1 MKKVRPS
8 GGPFSI
14 DSESRQLALP
24 ILKILVPQFGQ
35 VPVMAGLPFFIV
47 MFCGFLIS
55 TFILSLRQYPVTAIR
70 SHSLSKEI
78 GCFWADSAI
87 LGGGPGEF
95 NPNSPPIAARGPKSG
110 AVPGA
115 RVPELHHQRRQR
127 GWSFSASSWE
137 RRSSTSSSAG

>member
-55 TFILSLRQYPVTAIR
+55 TFFLSLRQYTVTAIR
-70 SHSLSKEI
+70 SHSLSTK
-78 GCFWADSAI
+78 WAVSILDSAI
-87 LGGGPGEF
+87 LAVGSPDF
-95 NPNSPPIAARGPKSG
+95 MHNSLPTTCWIP
-110 AVPGA
+110 
-115 RVPELHHQRRQR
+115 
-127 GWSFSASSWE
+127 
-137 RRSSTSSSAG
+137 

>member
-55 TFILSLRQYPVTAIR
+55 TFFLSLRQYPVTAIR
-70 SHSLSKEI
+70 SHSLSEK
-78 GCFWADSAI
+78 WAVSLVDSAI
-87 LGGGPGEF
+87 LGGGPREF
-95 NPNSPPIAARGPKSG
+95 NPNSPPTRGRAPKPML
-110 AVPGA
+110 VWP
-115 RVPELHHQRRQR
+115 
-127 GWSFSASSWE
+127 
-137 RRSSTSSSAG
+137 